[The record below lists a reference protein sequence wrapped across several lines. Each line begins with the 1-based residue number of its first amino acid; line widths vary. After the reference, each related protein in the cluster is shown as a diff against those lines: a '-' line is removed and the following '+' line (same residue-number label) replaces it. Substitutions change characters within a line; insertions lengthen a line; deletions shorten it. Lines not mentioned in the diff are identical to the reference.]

1 MSVVIAVVF
10 LALGGLVKGATGAGA
25 PVLAV
30 PAMAMLYDVKLAVVI
45 MMVPNLLT
53 NIWQWWQYRK
63 SLLGTRFV
71 VLFASAAA
79 VGTIFGTWLLATLP
93 QEFLSL
99 TLAAVVFV
107 YVAFRFLRPGWVLSD
122 STALKLSMPVGVI
135 SGALQGASGISAP
148 VSLSF
153 LNAMRLERPTFI
165 ATVSVFFLMMT
176 VTQIPALMALG
187 IMTPALFGVSA
198 LALIPILAMMP
209 VGARLAQRF
218 SKDVFDRVMLA
229 MLVLLALKLVFD
241 ALW

>member
-1 MSVVIAVVF
+1 MSVVIAIVF
-10 LALGGLVKGATGAGA
+10 LALGGMVKGATGAGA

-53 NIWQWWQYRK
+53 NIWQWWQYRD
-63 SLLGTRFV
+63 SLLETRFV
-71 VLFASAAA
+71 VLFAAAGA
-79 VGTIFGTWLLATLP
+79 IGTVIGTWLLATLP

-107 YVAFRFLRPGWVLSD
+107 YVIFRFLRPEWVLSRAA
-122 STALKLSMPVGVI
+122 ALKLSAPVGVI
-135 SGALQGASGISAP
+135 AGALQGASGISAP

-153 LNAMRLERPTFI
+153 LNAMRLERPAFI

-187 IMTPALFGVSA
+187 IMTPILLGVSA

-209 VGARLAQRF
+209 VGARLAERF
-218 SKDVFDRVMLA
+218 SRDVFDRVMLV
-229 MLVLLALKLVFD
+229 MLLLLAVKLAFD
-241 ALW
+241 AVV

>member
-1 MSVVIAVVF
+1 MSVVIAAVF

-30 PAMAMLYDVKLAVVI
+30 PAIAMLYDVKLAVVI

-63 SLLGTRFV
+63 SISQTRFV
-71 VLFASAAA
+71 VMFALAGAI
-79 VGTIFGTWLLATLP
+79 GTVIGTWLLATLP
-93 QEFLSL
+93 QEILSL

-107 YVAFRFLRPGWVLSD
+107 YVIFRFLRPGWVLSD
-122 STALKLSMPVGVI
+122 KAALKLSTPVGVI
-135 SGALQGASGISAP
+135 AGALQGASGISAP
-148 VSLSF
+148 VSISF

-176 VTQIPALMALG
+176 VTQIPALVALG
-187 IMTPALFGVSA
+187 IMTPSLFGISA
-198 LALIPILAMMP
+198 LALLPILVMMP
-209 VGARLAQRF
+209 VGAKLAERF
-218 SKDVFDRVMLA
+218 SKDTFDRVMLV
-229 MLVLLALKLVFD
+229 MLSLLAIKLVAD

>member
-1 MSVVIAVVF
+1 MSVVIAIVF
-10 LALGGLVKGATGAGA
+10 LALGGMVKGATGAGA

-53 NIWQWWQYRK
+53 NIWQWWQYRD
-63 SLLGTRFV
+63 SLLETRFV
-71 VLFASAAA
+71 VLFAAAGA
-79 VGTIFGTWLLATLP
+79 IGTVIGTWLLATLP

-107 YVAFRFLRPGWVLSD
+107 YVIFRFLRPGWVLSR
-122 STALKLSMPVGVI
+122 TAALKLSAPVGVI
-135 SGALQGASGISAP
+135 AGALQGASGISAP

-153 LNAMRLERPTFI
+153 LNAMRLERPAFI

-187 IMTPALFGVSA
+187 IMTPILLGVSA

-209 VGARLAQRF
+209 VGARLAERF
-218 SKDVFDRVMLA
+218 SRDVFDRVMLV
-229 MLVLLALKLVFD
+229 MLFLLAVKLAFD
-241 ALW
+241 AAV

>member
-1 MSVVIAVVF
+1 MVAISQIA
-10 LALGGLVKGATGAGA
+10 
-25 PVLAV
+25 
-30 PAMAMLYDVKLAVVI
+30 
-45 MMVPNLLT
+45 
-53 NIWQWWQYRK
+53 
-63 SLLGTRFV
+63 LGTRFV

-79 VGTIFGTWLLATLP
+79 VGTILGTWLLATLP

-122 STALKLSMPVGVI
+122 STAFKLSMPVGVI

-176 VTQIPALMALG
+176 VTQIPALMAL
-187 IMTPALFGVSA
+187 AS
-198 LALIPILAMMP
+198 
-209 VGARLAQRF
+209 
-218 SKDVFDRVMLA
+218 
-229 MLVLLALKLVFD
+229 
-241 ALW
+241 